1 MTRGEVLANAAL
13 FLTAGF
19 ETTATSVQFF
29 CYNMAM
35 NPDIQEKV
43 SSRWQ
48 RLQGRYTSYLTNIY
62 VRLVLTHIHRAPAV
76 FIDEKSLTQIMIVKD

>member
-1 MTRGEVLANAAL
+1 
-13 FLTAGF
+13 
-19 ETTATSVQFF
+19 
-29 CYNMAM
+29 MAM

-62 VRLVLTHIHRAPAV
+62 VRLVLTHTHGAPAV
-76 FIDEKSLTQIMIVKD
+76 FIDEKSLTQIMIVKDWRCSGLCLKIDDLFQSAWIAL